1 MNTFSFNDCNRIPP
15 AAPLV
20 SEREGK
26 ETEKCV
32 ICLDGLD
39 KSPIAA
45 MFPCTHIHHK
55 SCIDKWL
62 SGPGHADIGC
72 PMCKRKITHCLYSE
86 KTPLHVAAA
95 GGRSDIVNGL
105 LEHGANANASTKDGI
120 TALHCAAGKGDEAT
134 IRHLV
139 KQGADVNALTTADYP
154 ETPLQLAVFNGHEA
168 AITALIDYGADI
180 NGHAPDIRRPLHFA
194 AANGFLN
201 IIDVLLNK
209 GADINIGSRTP
220 LHFAVEHG
228 KHDAIRLLLGRGAN
242 INAQSSRLSKQF
254 GFEMVRHL
262 LMKVEMRER
271 TDKSTV
277 SNGEREGCQRLYGK
291 TPLHIAI
298 DTGQAE
304 IVDLLLAAGAATDV
318 LIGSGET
325 LWSWINNVN
334 KLTVPIIRSLTLAI
348 CNSEAP
354 CDDMRAGL
362 LGALIKINDWNLFDQ
377 LFANTPNADINKLHY
392 PGSGQSAFYEV
403 VKEGQKDKIQSMI
416 TRRADVNARDH
427 RGWTPLHCAVYSR
440 HPQDATELL
449 VGSDVNATNN
459 EGQTPLH
466 LAAKSGKSEVIDQL
480 IDRGAFVNATTGRR
494 GCVTGR
500 AEEYKG
506 YQSAGA
512 ALRLKCF
519 KQEVCL
525 RGLLL
530 NGQPVRSDAMVRID
544 NTGIMTPLHYAAQG
558 GHVKAVQ
565 HLLVRGASIN
575 ERAQNGMTPLKLAE
589 SELMKAK
596 KIKVLGLAS
605 FLGGQQ
611 VPGFNAAEAVKS
623 YSDIISLLK
632 AQSSLTSVPSVAI

>member
-304 IVDLLLAAGAATDV
+304 IVDLLLTAGAATDV
-318 LIGSGET
+318 LIDSGET
-325 LWSWINNVN
+325 LWSWINNEN

-348 CNSEAP
+348 SNTEAP

-362 LGALIKINDWNLFDQ
+362 LGALIEINDWNLFDQ

-392 PGSGQSAFYEV
+392 PGSGQSAFHEV
-403 VKEGQKDKIQSMI
+403 VKEGQKDKIQAMI
-416 TRRADVNARDH
+416 TRRADVNARDY

-440 HPQDATELL
+440 HPQDAIEVL
-449 VGSDVNATNN
+449 VGSDVNGRNN

-466 LAAKSGKSEVIDQL
+466 LAAKSGKSDVIVQL
-480 IDRGAFVNATTGRR
+480 IDRGASVNATTDRR
-494 GCVTGR
+494 VDVTR
-500 AEEYKG
+500 WTEVEG
-506 YQSAGA
+506 YQSAMA
-512 ALRLKCF
+512 ALALERF
-519 KQEVCL
+519 KQEFCL

-530 NGQPVRSDAMVRID
+530 NGQPVIPDAMVKID
-544 NTGIMTPLHYAAQG
+544 NIGMMTPLHYAAQG

-596 KIKVLGLAS
+596 KIKVLGLTS
-605 FLGGQQ
+605 FLVRQQ
-611 VPGFNAAEAVKS
+611 GSGLTVAEAKVKS

-632 AQSSLTSVPSVAI
+632 AQSSLTSVPSVPI

>member
-1 MNTFSFNDCNRIPP
+1 MNTFSFNDCNPIPSV
-15 AAPLV
+15 APLV

-26 ETEKCV
+26 QTEKCA
-32 ICLDGLD
+32 ICLGGLD
-39 KSPIAA
+39 ESPIAA

-62 SGPGHADIGC
+62 NDPGHADIGC
-72 PMCKRKITHCLYSE
+72 PMCKRKITHSLYPE
-86 KTPLHVAAA
+86 DTPLHVAAA
-95 GGRSDIVNGL
+95 RGRSDIVNGL
-105 LEHGANANASTKDGI
+105 LEHGANANACTKDGI
-120 TALHCAAGKGDEAT
+120 TALHCAAGKGDEET

-139 KQGADVNALTTADYP
+139 KHGADVNALTTADYP
-154 ETPLQLAVFNGHEA
+154 ETPLQLAVLNGHEV
-168 AITALIDYGADI
+168 AIMALIDCGADI
-180 NGHAPDIRRPLHFA
+180 NGYAPDIRRPLHFA

-228 KHDAIRLLLGRGAN
+228 KQDAIRLLLGRGAN
-242 INAQSSRLSKQF
+242 INAQSSRLPQPF
-254 GFEMVRHL
+254 GLEMVKHL
-262 LMKVEMRER
+262 FMHVEMREG
-271 TDKSTV
+271 TDNSTV
-277 SNGEREGCQRLYGK
+277 NNGEREDCQKLYGK

-304 IVDLLLAAGAATDV
+304 IVDLLLTAGAATDV

-325 LWSWINNVN
+325 LWSWINNEN

-362 LGALIKINDWNLFDQ
+362 LGALIEINDWNLFDQ
-377 LFANTPNADINKLHY
+377 LFANTPNADIKKLHY

-403 VKEGQKDKIQSMI
+403 VKEGQKDKIQAMI

-440 HPQDATELL
+440 HPQDAIEVL
-449 VGSDVNATNN
+449 VGSDVNARNN

-466 LAAKSGKSEVIDQL
+466 LAAKSGKSEVIVQL
-480 IDRGAFVNATTGRR
+480 IDHGAFVNATTGRR
-494 GCVTGR
+494 VGVTTKTGVKDYQAAR
-500 AEEYKG
+500 AILEL
-506 YQSAGA
+506 A
-512 ALRLKCF
+512 CF
-519 KQEVCL
+519 KQEYRL
-525 RGLLL
+525 RGVAL
-530 NGQPVRSDAMVRID
+530 NGQRVIPDAMLKID
-544 NTGIMTPLHYAAQG
+544 NIGMMTPLHYAVHG

-565 HLLVRGASIN
+565 HLLARGASTKEIT
-575 ERAQNGMTPLKLAE
+575 RDGMTPLKLAE

-596 KIKVLGLAS
+596 KIKVLGRAS

-611 VPGFNAAEAVKS
+611 RPGLTAPEAKVKS
-623 YSDIISLLK
+623 YSDIIILLK
-632 AQSSLTSVPSVAI
+632 AHSLLTSVPSVPI